1 MHIYIKQMYTRQEFD
16 SITVKGIRAQLQKHS
31 LLTAGIVSSMAISR
45 TFLCIDIAA
54 KLRKLLLSP
63 A

>member
-1 MHIYIKQMYTRQEFD
+1 MYTRQEFD

-31 LLTAGIVSSMAISR
+31 LLTAGIVSSMAISW
-45 TFLCIDIAA
+45 TFVCIDIAA